1 MHDKYVIR
9 AGCCLVLSVRVVI
22 QEFFAMVSKVLIV
35 CAFLL
40 YELSGASRND
50 GRGGAMEAGGVGGVL
65 RNHIYTS
72 GVRQQNSTNELQVSV
87 VPVRRIRSDD
97 SHRSSVVSGPS
108 NTFGVVSIIRLLY
121 TKEDYATSC
130 AVRVESRLRTW
141 RHKVD
146 QPANVHCVEAVFN
159 SDDDDT

>member
-72 GVRQQNSTNELQVSV
+72 GVRQQNSTNELQVGHHLLAADLTICPLALLLALRFQDGSMLLCHTGL
-87 VPVRRIRSDD
+87 IRW
-97 SHRSSVVSGPS
+97 S
-108 NTFGVVSIIRLLY
+108 NFIRG
-121 TKEDYATSC
+121 
-130 AVRVESRLRTW
+130 
-141 RHKVD
+141 
-146 QPANVHCVEAVFN
+146 
-159 SDDDDT
+159 